1 MYCLFASFT
10 CPLLRVKHLPTS
22 HFDFDRNPLKAAASI
37 YLQCLQQFKVLVC
50 RVVEETCTDLSTCAN
65 SAAPTVTPCGLRIL
79 PSASSSSTW
88 NTCINKFR
96 SCVGAWIRKALP
108 WPLPFLCLNVLLSA
122 DMRPTRH
129 AGCCAGE
136 LQWRLAC
143 HTALDCPLRLSADRG
158 QHEGMC
164 HNSA

>member
-88 NTCINKFR
+88 KHLHKQIPKLR
-96 SCVGAWIRKALP
+96 GRMDSESLALATSIS
-108 WPLPFLCLNVLLSA
+108 LLKCS
-122 DMRPTRH
+122 PQCGH
-129 AGCCAGE
+129 A
-136 LQWRLAC
+136 
-143 HTALDCPLRLSADRG
+143 T
-158 QHEGMC
+158 
-164 HNSA
+164 NSACWVLCWRAAVAPCLSHGP